1 MSLWGRAFAT
11 VYDVYFIPMER
22 GGLGHIR
29 ERLLANVHGK
39 TLEIGAGTGLNLERY
54 PRDGVTLTLTEP
66 EEPMAKRLQHRVDAN
81 WPGTQVLPASAEAL
95 PFPSGAFDTVVSTL
109 VLCTVPDQ
117 HRALTEIRRV
127 LRSGGQLLFLEHVR
141 SENPRLA
148 RWQDRLHWPWYQF
161 AYGCNCNV
169 PTLDAI
175 KAAEFEVEWI
185 EVGSIPRALPVMRP
199 MILGSARTAAAQ

>member
-1 MSLWGRAFAT
+1 LSLYGRVFAA
-11 VYDVYFIPMER
+11 VYDAYFFPMER
-22 GGLGHIR
+22 GGLGGMR
-29 ERLLANVHGK
+29 ARLLADADGK

-54 PRDGVTLTLTEP
+54 PRDGVTLTLAEP

-81 WPGTQVLPASAEAL
+81 WPGTQVLAAPAEAL
-95 PFPSGAFDTVVSTL
+95 PFASGAFDTVVSTL

-117 HRALTEIRRV
+117 PRALTEIRRV
-127 LRSGGQLLFLEHVR
+127 LRPGGQLLFLEHVR

-148 RWQDRLHWPWYQF
+148 RWQDRLHRPWYQF

-175 KAAEFEVEWI
+175 KAAEFEIERI
-185 EVGSIPRALPVMRP
+185 EVGIIPRALPIMRP
-199 MILGSARTAAAQ
+199 MILGRARTAAAQ